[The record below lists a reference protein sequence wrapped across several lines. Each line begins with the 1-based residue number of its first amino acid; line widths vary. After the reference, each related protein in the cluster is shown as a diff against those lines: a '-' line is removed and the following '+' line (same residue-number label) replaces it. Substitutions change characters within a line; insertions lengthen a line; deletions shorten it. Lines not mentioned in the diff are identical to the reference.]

1 MLYVWEI
8 LKQFFQVVLL
18 LYSGQRLSLLEQ
30 CGMALQ
36 RHRLNYLVQ
45 LVTNGTLDSSNKKLI
60 NEFKLAA
67 EGKSLPEAW
76 AQIPEKL
83 FMTILEITQLKVDYS
98 EQVL

>member
-1 MLYVWEI
+1 MEI

-60 NEFKLAA
+60 NEFKLASRS
-67 EGKSLPEAW
+67 KSLPEAW
-76 AQIPEKL
+76 AQIPENLL
-83 FMTILEITQLKVDYS
+83 FYDYIGNNPAKGGYS

>member
-1 MLYVWEI
+1 

-18 LYSGQRLSLLEQ
+18 YSGQRLLLLEQ

-45 LVTNGTLDSSNKKLI
+45 LVTNGTLDSNKKLI

-76 AQIPEKL
+76 AQIPENLL